1 MPYQPTR
8 LPYGLSF
15 GRPNCNVSQFANGTQ
30 YLLQNSSSTL
40 YATPNVDYGTLW
52 IAANS
57 GTITN
62 FTGYGAEFGRI
73 LFIKCTTGSC
83 VVIQNSAPVI
93 RLNNIV
99 GTTSAGS
106 TISFTTGGNITMLNG
121 EVIAFIHDGTGW
133 VMESPRFV
141 LSTQV

>member
-15 GRPNCNVSQFANGTQ
+15 GKPNANTSFGNAIS
-30 YLLQNSSSTL
+30 YILQNSSNTL
-40 YATPNVDYGTLW
+40 FATPNVDYGTMF

-62 FTGYGAEFGRI
+62 FVGNGNEYGRV

-83 VVIQNSAPVI
+83 VIIQNSAPVV

-106 TISFTTGGNITMLNG
+106 TVSFTTNGNITMLNG